1 MERLNLNVP
10 GDARKTLRRLAAS
23 AKKKEAEYARELLL
37 GAIEQAERDEFF
49 HAMET
54 AMTPRVR
61 KRLRAVAGALEKL
74 RGNPR

>member
-10 GDARKTLRRLAAS
+10 GEARRALRRLAAS
-23 AKKKEAEYARELLL
+23 AGKKEAEYARELLL

-49 HAMET
+49 RAMESG
-54 AMTPRVR
+54 MTPTVR